1 MGQKSQLSALYYRRY
16 MWKNIVAIWGKID
29 FLGILAASK
38 HTRLSVTKI
47 KKSAL
52 CQSRSLSKIDFWAF
66 LLKIATI
73 IKRFPRVQK
82 FNNFKNTS
90 DYRAK
95 KSIQCAILYAQFEGR
110 NMRNLREHELSGHFW
125 CKNTQDYPA
134 IKIKIELYIIGSF
147 WGKRQYV
154 HQIVPII
161 SSSFF
166 KLVCPVII

>member
-1 MGQKSQLSALYYRRY
+1 

-38 HTRLSVTKI
+38 HTRLSVTKN
-47 KKSAL
+47 KSAL
-52 CQSRSLSKIDFWAF
+52 CQIRSLSKIDFWAF

-82 FNNFKNTS
+82 FNNFKNTP

-110 NMRNLREHELSGHFW
+110 NRRNLREEIG
-125 CKNTQDYPA
+125 A
-134 IKIKIELYIIGSF
+134 I
-147 WGKRQYV
+147 WGKMSFLGIFGAKTHKTIRQ
-154 HQIVPII
+154 QK
-161 SSSFF
+161 S
-166 KLVCPVII
+166 K

>member
-1 MGQKSQLSALYYRRY
+1 

-38 HTRLSVTKI
+38 HTRLSVTKN
-47 KKSAL
+47 KSAL
-52 CQSRSLSKIDFWAF
+52 CQIRSLSKIDFWAF

-82 FNNFKNTS
+82 FNNFKNTP

-110 NMRNLREHELSGHFW
+110 NRCNLRENELSGHFW

-134 IKIKIELYIIGSF
+134 TKIKIELYIIGSF

-161 SSSFF
+161 SSSF
-166 KLVCPVII
+166 V